1 MDLRKKIRNF
11 FIPTLQNQLSPYS
24 LRYKT
29 LIVVAIL
36 AVAIELL
43 FYAYVNTAFKQ
54 NLLLGNII
62 NSIQTTV
69 ADILP
74 QVIVDE
80 TNNSRVMNNRLPL
93 KNNLYLTMAARLK
106 VDDMVKKG
114 YFSHQGP
121 DGSMAWSWMDK
132 VNYSYSYAGE
142 NLAVNFFDARDVVK
156 AWMNS
161 PTHRENILNSNFTEV
176 GIAAARGTWEGKET
190 VFVVQMFGTP
200 SAPDQISTD
209 LAKDTVQVKASTA
222 VKTDKIKIDEASSK
236 ISVGTSSK
244 LSTSSTTAS
253 LGNATAT
260 ATSSIMSNIIPE
272 QEITTVQKWLVS
284 PRHLA
289 RDAYLVLL
297 TYMALVLL
305 IPMYMI
311 YHRHVSASQW
321 LRFKEIFIL
330 FRRPITSAFV
340 TFVFISLAMYLNYA
354 WGKAGSSVHNMF
366 IEVGVSKQI

>member
-1 MDLRKKIRNF
+1 MDLQKKIRNF

-29 LIVVAIL
+29 LVFVAVL

-62 NSIQTTV
+62 DSIQTTV
-69 ADILP
+69 ADVLP
-74 QVIVDE
+74 QVIADE
-80 TNNSRVMNNRLPL
+80 TNNNRLANNEPPL

-121 DGSMAWSWMDK
+121 DGSMAWNWMDK

-142 NLAVNFFDARDVVK
+142 NLAVNFFDARDVVS
-156 AWMNS
+156 AWMKS
-161 PTHRENILNSNFTEV
+161 PTHRENILSPHFTEV
-176 GIAAARGTWEGKET
+176 GIAAARGVWEGKET
-190 VFVVQMFGTP
+190 VFVVQMFGAP
-200 SAPDQISTD
+200 PAPDNISTG
-209 LAKDTVQVKASTA
+209 LAKNATPPKIYKKPAESSPVAVSTSSVSTSTA
-222 VKTDKIKIDEASSK
+222 VTHLA
-236 ISVGTSSK
+236 V
-244 LSTSSTTAS
+244 
-253 LGNATAT
+253 
-260 ATSSIMSNIIPE
+260 ATSTVMATSVVNGAIIPGKSL
-272 QEITTVQKWLVS
+272 TTVQKWLVS

-289 RDAYLVLL
+289 RDAYIVLMI
-297 TYMALVLL
+297 YMSLVLL
-305 IPMYMI
+305 IPMFMI

-330 FRRPITSAFV
+330 FRRPITSALV
-340 TFVFISLAMYLNYA
+340 TFIFISLAMYLNYA